1 MCFNNVSVWSISEQH
16 IYILHGIY
24 IFIYMKYTYT
34 WKENIYFSLPIGLN
48 KSTHLSLEESRELDN
63 YMAIQNSD
71 P

>member
-1 MCFNNVSVWSISEQH
+1 
-16 IYILHGIY
+16 
-24 IFIYMKYTYT
+24 MKYTYT